1 MTTYTVRGHPE
12 LDEIT
17 AYDENKLTKVIEEY
31 NEWYDRHIH
40 ENDRKQSNQDS
51 WAYAIYHIKDDINQ
65 NMVGELSTLEE
76 TQAVEGKG
84 YSCFPVSYIFSQIDT
99 IREELLSQE
108 VHPTLLEYEPELLM
122 DILNKLEIC
131 TRHVIQNTS
140 IQRLHAKSWVHT
152 DALRGH
158 GRTPRTHELDMRE
171 DALLAPVERMS
182 QPDIS
187 TLLCQMNQL
196 CVST

>member
-1 MTTYTVRGHPE
+1 MY
-12 LDEIT
+12 
-17 AYDENKLTKVIEEY
+17 K
-31 NEWYDRHIH
+31 
-40 ENDRKQSNQDS
+40 
-51 WAYAIYHIKDDINQ
+51 IKDYINE
-65 NMVGELSTLEE
+65 NMVDELSTLKE
-76 TQAVEGKG
+76 TQAVKGNG
-84 YSCFPVSYIFSQIDT
+84 YSSFAVYTLFSEIDT

-158 GRTPRTHELDMRE
+158 GSTQRTHELDMRE
-171 DALLAPVERMS
+171 DALLAPVERTS

>member
-1 MTTYTVRGHPE
+1 MTTYTVRRHPE

-17 AYDENKLTKVIEEY
+17 AYDKNKLTKVIEEY
-31 NEWYDRHIH
+31 NEWYDRHKH
-40 ENDRKQSNQDS
+40 ENDRNQPGQTD
-51 WAYAIYHIKDDINQ
+51 WAYAIYDIKDYINK
-65 NMVGELSTLEE
+65 NMVDELSTLEE
-76 TQAVEGKG
+76 TQAVEGNG
-84 YSCFPVSYIFSQIDT
+84 HSCFPVSFIFSQIDT

-108 VHPTLLEYEPELLM
+108 VHPTLLQHEPELLM

-158 GRTPRTHELDMRE
+158 GRTHELGVRE
-171 DALLAPVERMS
+171 DALLAPVERTS
-182 QPDIS
+182 QSDIS

>member
-17 AYDENKLTKVIEEY
+17 DYDKNKLTKVIEEY
-31 NEWYDRHIH
+31 NEWYDRHKH
-40 ENDRKQSNQDS
+40 ENDRKQPGQVS
-51 WAYAIYHIKDDINQ
+51 WAYAIYHIKDYINK
-65 NMVGELSTLEE
+65 NMVDELSTLEE
-76 TQAVEGKG
+76 TQAVKGNG
-84 YSCFPVSYIFSQIDT
+84 YSSFHIYALFSEIDT

-158 GRTPRTHELDMRE
+158 GRTHELGVRE
-171 DALLAPVERMS
+171 DALLAPVERTS
-182 QPDIS
+182 QSDIS

>member
-1 MTTYTVRGHPE
+1 MTTYTVRKHPE

-17 AYDENKLTKVIEEY
+17 AYDNDKLTKVIEEY
-31 NEWYDRHIH
+31 NEWYDRHKH
-40 ENDRKQSNQDS
+40 ENDRKHTGQAS
-51 WAYAIYHIKDDINQ
+51 WAYAIYHIKDYINE
-65 NMVGELSTLEE
+65 NMVDELSTLEE
-76 TQAVEGKG
+76 TQAVEGNG
-84 YSCFPVSYIFSQIDT
+84 YSCFPVSFIFSQIDT

-108 VHPTLLEYEPELLM
+108 VHPTLSQYEPELLM

-158 GRTPRTHELDMRE
+158 ARTHELGVRE
-171 DALLAPVERMS
+171 DALLAPVERTS
-182 QPDIS
+182 QSDIS
-187 TLLCQMNQL
+187 TLLYQMNQL

>member
-17 AYDENKLTKVIEEY
+17 AYDKNKLTKVIEEY
-31 NEWYDRHIH
+31 NEWYDRHKH
-40 ENDRKQSNQDS
+40 ENDRKQPGQTR
-51 WAYAIYHIKDDINQ
+51 WAYAIYHIKDDINK
-65 NMVGELSTLEE
+65 NMVDELSTLEE
-76 TQAVEGKG
+76 TQAVKGNG
-84 YSCFPVSYIFSQIDT
+84 YSSFHIYALFSEIDT

-158 GRTPRTHELDMRE
+158 GSTQRTHELDMRE
-171 DALLAPVERMS
+171 DALLAPVERTS